1 MEVIMTTFKNVSE
14 AWIVS
19 REHCTGSL
27 GRIQFWVDQFGSTPI
42 TDITEDDVDRALEAL
57 VARGKV
63 KPGRNGQPATPTGE
77 PLAGSTV
84 NRFISTLAGI
94 FKYARRVRAL
104 PRSHTPPTRGIEK
117 APEPVDPDKYFRPEE
132 VENLLKVARVLDQKW
147 RKLPALI
154 VLGFHTGL
162 RVGNLLDLKWRDI
175 DLEARTATVAVT
187 KNGRPHIAPLT
198 DRCLEELLRLRKGQ
212 PDERVF
218 KSYLNDKP
226 FNYRTLWGNVCK
238 EAGYE
243 GRTFHWLRHGC
254 GSALASAG
262 IAQAQIMQV
271 MGHRT
276 LIASARYIHSNV
288 DDRRDVVGRVFS

>member
-1 MEVIMTTFKNVSE
+1 MTTFQDVSE

-132 VENLLKVARVLDQKW
+132 VENLIKVARVLDQKW

-162 RVGNLLDLKWRDI
+162 RVGNLLDLKWHDI

-226 FNYRTLWGNVCK
+226 FNYRTLWGKVCK

-262 IAQAQIMQV
+262 VAQAQIMQV

-276 LIASARYIHSNV
+276 LVASARYMHSNV
-288 DDRRDVVGRVFS
+288 NDRQAVVGRVFK

>member
-1 MEVIMTTFKNVSE
+1 MTTFQDVSE

-63 KPGRNGQPATPTGE
+63 KPGRYGQPATPTGE

-132 VENLLKVARVLDQKW
+132 VENLIKVARVLDQKW

-162 RVGNLLDLKWRDI
+162 RVGNLLDLKWHDI

-226 FNYRTLWGNVCK
+226 FNYRTLWGKVCK

-262 IAQAQIMQV
+262 VAQAQIMQV

-276 LIASARYIHSNV
+276 LVASARYIHSNV

>member
-1 MEVIMTTFKNVSE
+1 MTTFKNVSE

-226 FNYRTLWGNVCK
+226 FNYRTLWGKVCK

-262 IAQAQIMQV
+262 VAQAQIMQV

>member
-1 MEVIMTTFKNVSE
+1 MTTFQDVSE

-27 GRIQFWVDQFGSTPI
+27 GRIKFWVDQFGSTPI

-117 APEPVDPDKYFRPEE
+117 APEPVNPDKYFRPEE

-218 KSYLNDKP
+218 KSHLNDKP
-226 FNYRTLWGNVCK
+226 FNYRTLWGKVCK

-254 GSALASAG
+254 GSALATAG
-262 IAQAQIMQV
+262 VSQAQIMQV

-276 LIASARYIHSNV
+276 LVASARYMHSSVN
-288 DDRRDVVGRVFS
+288 DRHAVVGRVFK

>member
-1 MEVIMTTFKNVSE
+1 MTTIQDVSE

-27 GRIQFWVDQFGSTPI
+27 GRIQFWVDQFGSIPI

-162 RVGNLLDLKWRDI
+162 RVGNLLDLRWRDI

-198 DRCLEELLRLRKGQ
+198 GRCLEELLRLRKGQ

-226 FNYRTLWGNVCK
+226 FNYRTLWGKVCK

-262 IAQAQIMQV
+262 VAQAQIMQV

-276 LIASARYIHSNV
+276 LVASARYIHSNV

>member
-1 MEVIMTTFKNVSE
+1 MTTFQDVSE

-27 GRIQFWVDQFGSTPI
+27 GRIQFWVDEFGSTPI

-104 PRSHTPPTRGIEK
+104 PRAHTPPTRGIEK

-132 VENLLKVARVLDQKW
+132 VENLLKVARVLDQRW

-226 FNYRTLWGNVCK
+226 FNYRTLWGKVCK

-262 IAQAQIMQV
+262 VAQAQIMQV

>member
-1 MEVIMTTFKNVSE
+1 MTTFQDVSE

-117 APEPVDPDKYFRPEE
+117 APEPVDPGKYFRPEE

-226 FNYRTLWGNVCK
+226 FNYRTLWGKVCK

-254 GSALASAG
+254 GSALATAG
-262 IAQAQIMQV
+262 VSQAQIMQV

-276 LIASARYIHSNV
+276 LVASARYMHSNV
-288 DDRRDVVGRVFS
+288 NDRQAVVGRVFK

>member
-1 MEVIMTTFKNVSE
+1 MTTFQDVSE

-226 FNYRTLWGNVCK
+226 FNYRTLWGKVCK

-262 IAQAQIMQV
+262 VAQAQIMQV